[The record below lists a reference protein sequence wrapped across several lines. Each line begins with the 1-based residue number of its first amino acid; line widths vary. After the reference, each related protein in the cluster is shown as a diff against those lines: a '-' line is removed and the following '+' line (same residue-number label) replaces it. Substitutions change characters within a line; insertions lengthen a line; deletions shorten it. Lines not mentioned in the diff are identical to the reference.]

1 MREIML
7 KTGLVLGSIALLLLA
22 ACGGESTPTTGAD
35 ADAVTLVAMG
45 QEALGLARKI
55 VPDAV
60 LRQVDVSPDGGA
72 ISFRYTDEAATQT
85 VRRAR
90 PRPRGAKG
98 RLERARRGTYAPYRT
113 GQPRHRPSSASR
125 RPRCRGAVCDW
136 PLVGMRCASDDA
148 VR

>member
-1 MREIML
+1 MREIVI

-85 VRRAR
+85 VAPCTSPAQRCQGTT
-90 PRPRGAKG
+90 GA
-98 RLERARRGTYAPYRT
+98 
-113 GQPRHRPSSASR
+113 
-125 RPRCRGAVCDW
+125 C
-136 PLVGMRCASDDA
+136 
-148 VR
+148 